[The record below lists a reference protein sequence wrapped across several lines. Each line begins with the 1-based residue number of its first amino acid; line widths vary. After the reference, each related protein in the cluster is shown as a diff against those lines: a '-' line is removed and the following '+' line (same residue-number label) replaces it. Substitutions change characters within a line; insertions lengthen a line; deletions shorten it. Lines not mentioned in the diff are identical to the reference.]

1 MRGPAALVAVLALA
15 GCGADDAPAEELTG
29 TVTVLADASLTGV
42 FSDLGQQLEDDHP
55 GLDVQF
61 DFGASADL
69 AQRLTSGTPAD
80 VFAAAG
86 TDPMDVVTNNG
97 IVSTAPTLFATDD
110 RAGELVG
117 YPICVLTDA
126 PDPDGALAFVEPVVS
141 DTGQQALT
149 AAGFAIP

>member
-1 MRGPAALVAVLALA
+1 VRRWLAVLAVLVLA
-15 GCGADDAPAEELTG
+15 GCGADDGADEQLTG
-29 TVTVLADASLTGV
+29 TVTVLADTSLTGV
-42 FSDLGQQLEDDHP
+42 FTELGQQLEGDHP

-69 AQRLTSGTPAD
+69 AQRLTAGAPAD

-110 RAGELVG
+110 RTGELVG
-117 YPICVLTDA
+117 YPICTLTDA
-126 PDPDGALAFVEPVVS
+126 PNPDGALAFVELVVS
-141 DTGQQALT
+141 DAGQQALT
-149 AAGFAIP
+149 DAGFSIP

>member
-1 MRGPAALVAVLALA
+1 MRRLAALVAVLALA
-15 GCGADDAPAEELTG
+15 GCGSDDAPAEELTG
-29 TVTVLADASLTGV
+29 TVTVLADTSLTDV
-42 FSDLGQQLEDDHP
+42 FTELGQQLEDDHP

-69 AQRLTSGTPAD
+69 AQQLTDGTPAD
-80 VFAAAG
+80 VFASAG

-110 RAGELVG
+110 RTGDLVG
-117 YPICVLTDA
+117 YPICTLTDA
-126 PDPDGALAFVEPVVS
+126 ADPDGALAFIELVVS

-149 AAGFAIP
+149 AAGFSVP

>member
-1 MRGPAALVAVLALA
+1 MFALLAVLALA
-15 GCGADDAPAEELTG
+15 GCGSDDAPAEELTG
-29 TVTVLADASLTGV
+29 TVTVLADTSLTEV
-42 FSDLGQQLEDDHP
+42 FTELGQQLEDDHP

-69 AQRLTSGTPAD
+69 AQRLTDGTPAD

-86 TDPMDVVTNNG
+86 TDPMDVVTDNG

-110 RAGELVG
+110 RTGELVG
-117 YPICVLTDA
+117 YPICTLTDA
-126 PDPDGALAFVEPVVS
+126 PDPDGALAFVELVVS

-149 AAGFAIP
+149 AAGFTIP